1 MFTPRD
7 EHSLLF
13 RRIEG
18 RTENF
23 TPGDNFTPRGQ
34 IRPLGSKF
42 ALGEKLSMGHV
53 NNMSFKAFEKLS
65 VFGHC
70 FK

>member
-34 IRPLGSKF
+34 IRPWGSKF
-42 ALGEKLSMGHV
+42 ALGEKLSMGLCLV
-53 NNMSFKAFEKLS
+53 NNMSLKAFEK
-65 VFGHC
+65 
-70 FK
+70 